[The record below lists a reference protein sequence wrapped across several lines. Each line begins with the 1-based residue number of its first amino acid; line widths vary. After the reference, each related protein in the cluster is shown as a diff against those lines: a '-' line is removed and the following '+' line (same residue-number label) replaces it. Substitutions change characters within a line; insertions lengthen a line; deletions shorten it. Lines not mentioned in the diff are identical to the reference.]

1 MDCSPLPAAWELPP
15 PPGEEMEGSLEEVGA
30 TFAEPSPAAS
40 SLGSWAD
47 ECERA
52 DAALATAE
60 AQMGRR
66 CPEESLEGDTALTGD
81 LLEEENW
88 EWLTARSSSSGSRG
102 GEVLPPL
109 KQGGRLLPPPLEGQN
124 SRG

>member
-1 MDCSPLPAAWELPP
+1 MGAAF
-15 PPGEEMEGSLEEVGA
+15 
-30 TFAEPSPAAS
+30 TEPSPAVS

-52 DAALATAE
+52 DTALAAAE
-60 AQMGRR
+60 AQMGQG

-109 KQGGRLLPPPLEGQN
+109 KQGGRLWPPPLEGQN